1 MTPFPFNRFFGATLQ
16 QKQKQQLAAAAA
28 GNTRAPETVIGIIM
42 NAFIIIV
49 PDADAA
55 AVVGSCL
62 PLFVLLSPELALTV
76 WLRRGSCTAH
86 PWLRHS

>member
-1 MTPFPFNRFFGATLQ
+1 MAPHLQ

-49 PDADAA
+49 PDAAAAA

-62 PLFVLLSPELALTV
+62 PLFVLRVSGTCLDCLAP
-76 WLRRGSCTAH
+76 
-86 PWLRHS
+86 PWLVYGSSMAEALLRPS

>member
-1 MTPFPFNRFFGATLQ
+1 MAPHLQ

-49 PDADAA
+49 PDAAA

-62 PLFVLLSPELALTV
+62 PLFVLRVCGTRLGCLAP
-76 WLRRGSCTAH
+76 
-86 PWLRHS
+86 PWLVYGSSMAEALLRPS

>member
-1 MTPFPFNRFFGATLQ
+1 MAPHLQ

-49 PDADAA
+49 PDAAAA

-62 PLFVLLSPELALTV
+62 PLFVLRVSGTRLGCLAP
-76 WLRRGSCTAH
+76 
-86 PWLRHS
+86 PWLVYGSSMAEALLRPS